1 WSSDVCSSDLVI
13 NTQPIPA
20 AIRHFAYNMLIFI
33 KHIIDDTLCAC
44 PSAFNVPLIP
54 NARML
59 LLERLYILFRE
70 CFVIFKSKLPVLKVK
85 LVPAFQEVF
94 LNVVLCTPR

>member
-1 WSSDVCSSDLVI
+1 VI

-20 AIRHFAYNMLIFI
+20 AIRHLAYNMLIFI
-33 KHIIDDTLCAC
+33 KHVVNDTLCAR
-44 PSAFNVPLIP
+44 PSTFNVPLIP

-59 LLERLYILFRE
+59 LLEGLYILFRE

-85 LVPAFQEVF
+85 LVSSIQKVF
-94 LNVVLCTPR
+94 LNVVLWRPRVKCGE